1 MRVTAS
7 TANGRRWRRLLVTAA
22 LAGMAMAW
30 IGLAI
35 AWFPRVGGSHAQ
47 DLSLY
52 RGTAQHVLDGQ
63 VPYRD
68 FKLEYPPGALLPLTL
83 PGLLVGRMA
92 APPRFALALLI
103 SNAVWA
109 VALGL
114 CVWLAARRWFATE
127 RALAAVGLYV
137 LLAFVGVPLF
147 PWRFDLFP
155 ALLSTLALV
164 LTMEGFPA
172 TAGACLAA
180 GIATKLYPIVFAP
193 VILAW
198 YLARGE
204 RGRAVRFAGVT
215 CATTLLIFA
224 PFALAAPADF
234 LSFLRYHQLRG
245 LQIESVPAGL
255 LMLGHAFGFGEVGI
269 VENFGAL
276 HLVSPASAAVTRCL
290 LPAFIVGLS
299 AVTVL
304 AFARFRFER
313 IAMPQPRDQTLIGY
327 ALISLLVF
335 MLTNKVLSPQF
346 MIWLLPFLALLP
358 ASQYGLGLAATA
370 LTIVI
375 FPFNYDGLVRL
386 ETPIVLLLNLRNL
399 VLAGLAASLLWRLR
413 PRATSEIRAAS
424 EAEPTLVPSRA

>member
-1 MRVTAS
+1 M
-7 TANGRRWRRLLVTAA
+7 
-22 LAGMAMAW
+22 
-30 IGLAI
+30 
-35 AWFPRVGGSHAQ
+35 
-47 DLSLY
+47 Y

-63 VPYRD
+63 IPYRD
-68 FKLEYPPGALLPLTL
+68 FSLEYPPGALLPLTL
-83 PGLLVGRMA
+83 PGLVVGRGA
-92 APPRFALALLI
+92 SPPRFALAFLI

-114 CVWLAARRWFATE
+114 CIWLAARRWLAAK
-127 RALAAVGLYV
+127 RALAAVGMYV

-155 ALLSTLALV
+155 ALLSAFALV
-164 LTMEGFPA
+164 LTMEGLAA

-180 GIATKLYPIVFAP
+180 GIATKVYPIVFVP
-193 VILAW
+193 VIIAW
-198 YLARGE
+198 YVARGE
-204 RGRAVRFAGVT
+204 RGRAVRFAGVA
-215 CATTLLIFA
+215 CAATLLICA

-234 LSFLRYHQLRG
+234 LSFVRYHQLRG

-276 HLVSPASAAVTRCL
+276 HLVSPASAAVMRFL

-299 AVTVL
+299 AVAVL
-304 AFARFRFER
+304 AFARFRSER
-313 IAMPQPRDQTLIGY
+313 IAMSRPRDQTLVGY
-327 ALISLLVF
+327 AFISLLVF

-346 MIWLLPFLALLP
+346 VIWLLPFVALLP
-358 ASQYGLGLAATA
+358 VSQYGLGLAATA

-399 VLAGLAASLLWRLR
+399 ALAALAASVLWRLR
-413 PRATSEIRAAS
+413 PRATDEIRVAN
-424 EAEPTLVPSRA
+424 